1 MQVKGGAVDARGFAD
16 LLDGDVGEVLL
27 FQQGQKASS
36 IRAAVA
42 KYLLS
47 DLFNDNHLRL
57 KLAAAPQH
65 DGGEDQ
71 DHPVHRPARDGVHD
85 LAVTLPIFG
94 KTGDHGRLQTQDRH
108 HGRNEVQHLGGEKD
122 GVAQP
127 AKLHQIDNGYGHG
140 IKGIEGRQI
149 EDAPRVGKP
158 EFVRAMRTVVPVMG
172 RFSRKSSR
180 AVVR

>member
-1 MQVKGGAVDARGFAD
+1 M
-16 LLDGDVGEVLL
+16 
-27 FQQGQKASS
+27 
-36 IRAAVA
+36 A

-65 DGGEDQ
+65 GGGEDQ

-122 GVAQP
+122 GAAQP

-149 EDAPRVGKP
+149 EGAPRVGKTGVCP
-158 EFVRAMRTVVPVMG
+158 RHEDSHAGHGEIQQKEQPRRGAIAAAFQRRTPAAA
-172 RFSRKSSR
+172 RKT
-180 AVVR
+180 A